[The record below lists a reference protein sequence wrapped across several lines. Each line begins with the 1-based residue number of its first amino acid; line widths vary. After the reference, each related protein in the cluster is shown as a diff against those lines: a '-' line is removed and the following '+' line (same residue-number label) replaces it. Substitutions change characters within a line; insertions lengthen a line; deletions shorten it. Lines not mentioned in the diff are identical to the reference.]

1 MSSIDWVGD
10 MLYYVMRTF
19 LGLIA
24 PVHFLIDVLGKIE
37 HFIYFIEF
45 SMMIMR
51 RPRNFQA
58 LTGSQANRLQLYNCL
73 LMLRTWAKYIYIL
86 IYALVSVVIKG
97 HLQYELN
104 NFLPF
109 KACFNPYQ
117 DALQKYRDSDF
128 RHRLGHR
135 YDLLGNKWRTWQ
147 KNAATR
153 ADSLDFVE
161 LLHLGA
167 GDSERTDHLFV

>member
-86 IYALVSVVIKG
+86 IYALHALTHIKTHYRSIAIVISG
-97 HLQYELN
+97 IVLAIDMIFLAINGVHGRRTLRPARILWISLSYCTWAPGILNELIIYLYN
-104 NFLPF
+104 
-109 KACFNPYQ
+109 
-117 DALQKYRDSDF
+117 
-128 RHRLGHR
+128 
-135 YDLLGNKWRTWQ
+135 
-147 KNAATR
+147 
-153 ADSLDFVE
+153 
-161 LLHLGA
+161 
-167 GDSERTDHLFV
+167 